1 MGMKLAA
8 ASAAMM
14 LVLCGVFYWYY
25 TDTQER
31 MAIMQENNAKLEI
44 AAETSEAAIQ
54 SLQKDILAASQEL
67 ENVNKEFSAI
77 RRQNEVLA
85 NKLERHDLGV
95 LGAAKPGLVER
106 VITRASNKAT
116 RCFELLS
123 GSELTESEKNAKN
136 ANEFNSE
143 CPWLWPGDS
152 TP

>member
-44 AAETSEAAIQ
+44 AAATSEAAIQ

-67 ENVNKEFSAI
+67 ENVNREFSAI
-77 RRQNEVLA
+77 RRQNAVLA

-106 VITRASNKAT
+106 VITKASNKAT

-123 GSELTESEKNAKN
+123 GSELTESEKNAKD

>member
-44 AAETSEAAIQ
+44 AAATSEAAIQ

-67 ENVNKEFSAI
+67 ENVNREFSAI
-77 RRQNEVLA
+77 RKQNAVLA